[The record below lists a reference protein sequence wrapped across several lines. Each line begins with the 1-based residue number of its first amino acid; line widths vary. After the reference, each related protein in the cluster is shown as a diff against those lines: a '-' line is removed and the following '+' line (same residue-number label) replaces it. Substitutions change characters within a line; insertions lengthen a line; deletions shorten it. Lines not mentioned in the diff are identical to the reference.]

1 MVKMQQ
7 KTKNIQKVVEAAT
20 RVYYW
25 GIWIVFLFLIIY
37 FYSFMI
43 KYLDNSRNLSDYDNF
58 WDIFIIDNLI
68 FIITVDL
75 PKLQY
80 KNSIKFKKKM
90 S

>member
-25 GIWIVFLFLIIY
+25 GMWIVFLILIIY

-43 KYLDNSRNLSDYDNF
+43 KYLDNSRNLSDYNNL
-58 WDIFIIDNLI
+58 WDIFISDDLI